1 MTDIDLD
8 DRISEMLAECELALR
23 GKSYGGWCEVR
34 YPARD
39 IARLIR
45 MLKRRTEALE
55 RLASKT
61 DKTTPDQ
68 DWGGLYMATDTG
80 NADDAYE
87 QGAENA
93 DIATANTAR
102 AALAYQGE
110 PDA

>member
-34 YPARD
+34 YPATD

-45 MLKRRTEALE
+45 MLKRRTEALH
-55 RLASKT
+55 
-61 DKTTPDQ
+61 
-68 DWGGLYMATDTG
+68 
-80 NADDAYE
+80 
-87 QGAENA
+87 
-93 DIATANTAR
+93 DIAGGFNYSKSVDGAIMSGDKIAFKEAFCTWMQEHAR

>member
-45 MLKRRTEALE
+45 RLKQTTEKAQAL
-55 RLASKT
+55 L
-61 DKTTPDQ
+61 
-68 DWGGLYMATDTG
+68 
-80 NADDAYE
+80 DDVMFS
-87 QGAENA
+87 
-93 DIATANTAR
+93 AR
-102 AALAYQGE
+102 ESFCPVGDELEFHEAWKIEAPNEFEAWSNLKAALAYNGD